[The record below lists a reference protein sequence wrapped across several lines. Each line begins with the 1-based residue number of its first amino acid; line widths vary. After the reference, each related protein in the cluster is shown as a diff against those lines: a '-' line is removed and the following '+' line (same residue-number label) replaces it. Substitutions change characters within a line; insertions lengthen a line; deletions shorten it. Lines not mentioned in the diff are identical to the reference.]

1 MENPLARLV
10 QGLKDRDPSLME
22 LINAVDEASG
32 RGGCMMKDPNE
43 YDDYSEFLRTEM
55 IIDEPKFEQ
64 FMMRFADMNVRIWN
78 MDGKKWSILN
88 CPRCGN
94 AGPMAS

>member
-22 LINAVDEASG
+22 LCNAVDEAFG
-32 RGGCMMKDPNE
+32 RGGCMMKDPND

-55 IIDEPKFEQ
+55 IIDQPKFEQ
-64 FMMRFADMNVRIWN
+64 FMMRFADLNVRVLN
-78 MDGKKWSILN
+78 MDEQKLRILN
-88 CPRCGN
+88 CPRCGI